1 MSASTMMCLFRI
13 PEPEFFHPGSNN
25 KQEEGKIDFL
35 VFLGAIE
42 ITKNKVINFEK
53 VQKQI

>member
-1 MSASTMMCLFRI
+1 MMCLFRI